1 MPRNILLPLIGVL
14 AAIAIVIG
22 ITSDLIGKPPRV
34 HVGMRRVVLAT
45 DWKAEAEHGG
55 FYEAK
60 ALGLYAAKG
69 LAVEIKMGGPSVNIP
84 QLLGAKEIDVGIGSN
99 QFIAMNIAQASVP
112 AKAVMAAFQKDPE
125 VLITHQ
131 RDDVNSVADM
141 AGKPIMISDASVGSL
156 WLWLKA
162 KFGFKDDQIRKY
174 TFSLAPFLS
183 DQSAIQQGYI
193 TSEPYQIEKE
203 SNAAPKVFLLA
214 DYGYPGYAGFIL
226 ARDDLIKDHPEIVKA
241 FVQASIEGWKDY
253 LTGDPT
259 PANNLIKADNP
270 EMTDDILNQAIQKM
284 RESNLVIPADGGA
297 ADIGQMNDERWKTF
311 YETMSAQGL
320 YPKNFDYKKAYTLD
334 FLPPTE
340 K

>member
-22 ITSDLIGKPPRV
+22 ITSDLIGKPP
-34 HVGMRRVVLAT
+34 HKHSDHKHVVLAT

-69 LAVEIKMGGPSVNIP
+69 LDVEIKMGGPSVNIP
-84 QLLGAKEIDVGIGSN
+84 QLLGAKAIDFGIGSN
-99 QFIAMNIAQASVP
+99 QFIAMNMAQVGVP

-156 WLWLKA
+156 WLWLKS
-162 KFGFKDDQIRKY
+162 KFGFKDSQIRKY
-174 TFSLAPFLS
+174 TFNLAPFLS
-183 DQSAIQQGYI
+183 DPSAIQQGYI
-193 TSEPYQIEKE
+193 TSEPYQIEKA
-203 SNAAPKVFLLA
+203 SGTAPKVFLLA

-253 LTGDPT
+253 LDRRSDTGQQ
-259 PANNLIKADNP
+259 ADQSRQPGDDRRHSQSSHP
-270 EMTDDILNQAIQKM
+270 EDA
-284 RESNLVIPADGGA
+284 REQSCHSGA
-297 ADIGQMNDERWKTF
+297 RRRCRHRPDERC
-311 YETMSAQGL
+311 AL
-320 YPKNFDYKKAYTLD
+320 
-334 FLPPTE
+334 E
-340 K
+340 KLLRHHER